1 MTWLNSLYSSRVYV
15 SWTHV
20 SVRVRITMLPSGS
33 KPKSR
38 IERDRMLSGSRLATP
53 PPAEADQAFSLPFGG
68 RGLQSKRDQRVR
80 RGAAPA
86 LLVCDP
92 AAVFFHVDASAVDQV
107 EGLVR

>member
-1 MTWLNSLYSSRVYV
+1 
-15 SWTHV
+15 
-20 SVRVRITMLPSGS
+20 MLPSGS

-92 AAVFFHVDASAVDQV
+92 AAVFFHVDASTVDQG